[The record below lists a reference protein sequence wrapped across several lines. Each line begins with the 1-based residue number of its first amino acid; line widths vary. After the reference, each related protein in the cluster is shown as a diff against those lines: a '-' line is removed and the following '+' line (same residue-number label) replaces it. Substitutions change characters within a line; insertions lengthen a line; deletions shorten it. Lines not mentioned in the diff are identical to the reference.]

1 MCFKRLFLLSF
12 IFSLFSTAS
21 FSQKVE
27 LKETPKGIDFL
38 IDNQRVLTYQ
48 TATADVPEGVK
59 QDFKKNQASSIPLPH
74 RVARY

>member
-1 MCFKRLFLLSF
+1 M
-12 IFSLFSTAS
+12 
-21 FSQKVE
+21 E